1 MREDFKGQ
9 VGKSRKVG
17 EETRGQVGKSRG
29 TWGDQNIRARGETSR
44 GKYGKI

>member
-29 TWGDQNIRARGETSR
+29 NVGRPEYQGSWGNQ
-44 GKYGKI
+44 